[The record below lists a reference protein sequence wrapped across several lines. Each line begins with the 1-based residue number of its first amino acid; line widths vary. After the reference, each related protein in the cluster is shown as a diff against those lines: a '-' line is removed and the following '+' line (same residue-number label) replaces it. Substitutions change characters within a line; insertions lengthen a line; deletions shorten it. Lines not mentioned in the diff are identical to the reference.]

1 MVRVLHCD
9 DSAAFRA
16 LIRAELEDDADI
28 EIVGEAPT
36 VDAAVGVAGETRPDV
51 VLLDLLDVERDAGGE
66 LQTVAPDVRV
76 VVLSGHPREYGERR
90 RGGAAAYVEKDAPI
104 TELREAVLRA
114 AGGKDRAA
122 SPDGRTTRPRRVRAQ
137 ARLRRH
143 ARAGGRCRRRRG

>member
-36 VDAAVGVAGETRPDV
+36 VDAAVRVAGETRPDV
-51 VLLDLLDVERDAGGE
+51 VLLDLLDVERDAVGE

-90 RGGAAAYVEKDAPI
+90 RGGAVAYVEKDAPI
-104 TELREAVLRA
+104 AELRETVLRV
-114 AGGKDRAA
+114 AGGERQQRGEAA
-122 SPDGRTTRPRRVRAQ
+122 PDN
-137 ARLRRH
+137 
-143 ARAGGRCRRRRG
+143 